1 MADRGLRMNSVSPAA
16 VSTGILDDF
25 VNAFGDKVA
34 NNLKRVGR
42 AGTADEV
49 ADVIVFLSRPES
61 HWVRGNDVV
70 IDGGM
75 SAMIT
80 AEKLGL

>member
-1 MADRGLRMNSVSPAA
+1 
-16 VSTGILDDF
+16 
-25 VNAFGDKVA
+25 
-34 NNLKRVGR
+34 
-42 AGTADEV
+42 
-49 ADVIVFLSRPES
+49 VFLSRPES

>member
-16 VSTGILDDF
+16 VSTGILDE
-25 VNAFGDKVA
+25 FGDKVA
-34 NNLKRVGR
+34 NNPKRVGR